1 VEIYGTVGPNNGAY
15 TVQIDNGVPVA
26 FNGTKNTLRPQ
37 TLLYQNNSLVP
48 GPHAVKIS
56 NTPFT
61 GQTFGIDYAVI
72 YRNASTRWVRL
83 RGV

>member
-15 TVQIDNGVPVA
+15 SVQIDNGIPVV
-26 FNGTKNTLRPQ
+26 FNGTKSIFHPQ
-37 TLLYQNNSLVP
+37 ILLYQNNSLVP

-56 NTPFT
+56 NTPFA
-61 GQTFGIDYAVI
+61 GQTLGIDYAVI